1 MLEITGGH
9 YAHGTFML
17 DIALKAASGELS
29 AVLGPSGAGKSTLL
43 NIIAGFEPIMQG
55 RVMIDGADISAAP
68 PSQRPVSMVFQD
80 NNVFP
85 HLTLW
90 QNVALGIA
98 PNLRLT
104 EAQSGNVDAALARVG
119 LANLKTRRPGEVS
132 GGERQRVAL
141 ARVLVRTTKVLLL
154 DEPFAALDPGLRKD
168 MLALVKDLTR
178 EKQLSTL
185 LVSHQPEEIRAAAD
199 GVIFVADGR
208 VWPAMAP
215 VLFFA
220 SREAA
225 VASYLGRTA
234 NSTRA

>member
-1 MLEITGGH
+1 MLEINDGH
-9 YAHGTFML
+9 YVHGTFNL
-17 DIALKAASGELS
+17 DIALKAAPGELS

-43 NIIAGFEPIMQG
+43 NIIAGFEPMRQG
-55 RVMIDGADISAAP
+55 RVLIGSADISAAP
-68 PSQRPVSMVFQD
+68 PSRRPVSMVFQD

-90 QNVALGIA
+90 QNVALGVA
-98 PNLRLT
+98 ANLRLT
-104 EAQSGNVDAALARVG
+104 EAQSGTVDAALTRVG
-119 LANLKTRRPGEVS
+119 LANLRTRRPGDVS

-168 MLALVKDLTR
+168 MLALVKELTR
-178 EKQLSTL
+178 EKQLATL

-199 GVIFVADGR
+199 AVIFVADGR
-208 VWPAMAP
+208 VWPAMPP

-225 VASYLGRTA
+225 VASYLGRTTS
-234 NSTRA
+234 STKA

>member
-1 MLEITGGH
+1 
-9 YAHGTFML
+9 
-17 DIALKAASGELS
+17 
-29 AVLGPSGAGKSTLL
+29 LL
-43 NIIAGFEPIMQG
+43 NIIAGFESFAQG
-55 RVMIDGADISAAP
+55 HVMMDGVDVSGAP

-104 EAQSGNVDAALARVG
+104 EAQSDTVDAALARVG
-119 LANLKTRRPGEVS
+119 LANLRTRKPGDVS

-154 DEPFAALDPGLRKD
+154 DEPFAALDPGLRKG
-168 MLALVKDLTR
+168 MLAFVKDLTR
-178 EKQLSTL
+178 EKQLATL

-199 GVIFVADGR
+199 AVIFVSEGR
-208 VWPAMAP
+208 VWPAMP
-215 VLFFA
+215 PESFFA
-220 SREAA
+220 SREAV

-234 NSTRA
+234 SSTKA

>member
-1 MLEITGGH
+1 MLEITDGH
-9 YAHGTFML
+9 YVHGAFTL
-17 DIALKAASGELS
+17 DISLRAEAGELA
-29 AVLGPSGAGKSTLL
+29 AVLGPSCAGKSTLL
-43 NIIAGFEPIMQG
+43 NIIAGFESMVQG
-55 RVMIDGADISAAP
+55 RMLIDSANISTAP

-104 EAQSGNVDAALARVG
+104 EAQSATVDAALARVG
-119 LANLKTRRPGEVS
+119 LANLRTRRPGDVS

-168 MLALVKDLTR
+168 MLALVKDLTQ
-178 EKQLSTL
+178 EKQLATL
-185 LVSHQPEEIRAAAD
+185 LVSHQPEEIRMAAHA
-199 GVIFVADGR
+199 VIFVGEGK
-208 VWPAMAP
+208 VWPSTP
-215 VLFFA
+215 PELFFA
-220 SREAA
+220 SRNSA
-225 VASYLGRTA
+225 VAGYLGRATS
-234 NSTRA
+234 STRA